1 MHFIATKLYWYS
13 AIWWLDMSVHLLGG
27 FWIGLVS
34 IWFFGE
40 SLKFQRESKIFSVAT
55 FKILLSV
62 FFIGIGWEIFEIFV
76 NDVIAQ
82 NAFNYL
88 DTISDVFFDL
98 IGGALAIL
106 YFFRRI
112 VLQSKDDP

>member
-1 MHFIATKLYWYS
+1 
-13 AIWWLDMSVHLLGG
+13 MSVHLLGG

-112 VLQSKDDP
+112 VLQSKDDPWENSLKDRPLNNG